1 MKKWYV
7 AAAGLMFIGMAA
19 TTASAALENEFGGYW
34 RSRFLYM
41 DNFDGKDSDSVFYV
55 DQRTQLFYTAKF
67 SENFKFVNK
76 FEFNS
81 GWGDTTNK
89 NAAAA
94 GLGAGGDLG
103 ADGKGNFRIKNSYAD
118 FNIGQKMNAKVGIQG
133 FTISRGFIFDDDAS
147 GITLTGNFGN
157 ITVPLVWMVLDDNDV
172 AGWDVATASNQNQN
186 LFAALAAAKVNDAMT
201 FTPFFVYHIIN
212 DSALV
217 QDSKNWYLG
226 VDADLKFGDVT
237 VWGTAIYNGG
247 QIDDI
252 DNKAYLGAVGVD
264 AGLVHG
270 QFFYASGDDGKDAT
284 ENTAFTPAPGR
295 SYYWSEIMGLGV
307 FDDYVSN
314 GSPGDGI
321 SNVWAANAGVTIKPI
336 DKLQIDADLWYA
348 ALAEDNTA
356 GDKELGWEIDGK
368 IGYTLYENL
377 TAEAIAAYLISGE
390 ATGDENVMEAGVRL
404 SLKF

>member
-1 MKKWYV
+1 MKKCYA
-7 AAAGLMFIGMAA
+7 AAAGLMLIGMAA

-41 DNFDGKDSDSVFYV
+41 DNFDGTDSDSVFYV
-55 DQRTQLFYTAKF
+55 DQRTQIFYTAKF

-94 GLGAGGDLG
+94 GLGAGGDFG
-103 ADGKGNFRIKNSYAD
+103 ADGKGNFRIKNTYAD
-118 FNIGQKMNAKVGIQG
+118 FNVGAMLNARIGIQD

-147 GITLTGNFGN
+147 GIRLTGKFGN
-157 ITVPLVWMVLDDNDV
+157 VTVPLVWMVLDDNDV

-186 LFAALAAAKVNDAMT
+186 LLAAMAAVKVNDAMT

-212 DSALV
+212 DSELV

-226 VDADLKFGDVT
+226 ADADLKFGDVA

-270 QFFYASGDDGKDAT
+270 QFFYASGDDGDDAS

-295 SYYWSEIMGLGV
+295 SYYWAEIMGLGV

-321 SNVWAANAGVTIKPI
+321 SNVWAANAGVTLKPI
-336 DKLQIDADLWYA
+336 DKMQIDADLWYA

-368 IGYTLYENL
+368 IGYSLYDNL
-377 TAEAIAAYLISGE
+377 MAEAIVAYLISGD
-390 ATGDENVMEAGVRL
+390 ATGEENIMEAGVRL

>member
-1 MKKWYV
+1 MKKCYA
-7 AAAGLMFIGMAA
+7 AAAGLMLIGMAA

-34 RSRFLYM
+34 RSRFIYM
-41 DNFDGKDSDSVFYV
+41 DNFDGKDSDSVFFV
-55 DQRTQLFYTAKF
+55 DQRTRLFYTAKF
-67 SENFKFVNK
+67 NDNFKFVNK

-81 GWGDTTNK
+81 GWGDTTK
-89 NAAAA
+89 AEASAA

-118 FNIGQKMNAKVGIQG
+118 FNVGPMFNARVGIQD
-133 FTISRGFIFDDDAS
+133 FTVSRGFIFDDDAA
-147 GITLTGNFGN
+147 GIMVTGKFGN

-172 AGWDVATASNQNQN
+172 TGWDVAKASNQNQN
-186 LFAALAAAKVNDAMT
+186 LLAAMAAVKVNDAMT

-212 DSALV
+212 DSVLV
-217 QDSKNWYLG
+217 EDSKNWYLG

-247 QIDDI
+247 QVDDI

-307 FDDYVSN
+307 FDDFVSN
-314 GSPGDGI
+314 GSPADGI

-368 IGYTLYENL
+368 IGYNLYENL
-377 TAEAIAAYLISGE
+377 TAEAIIAYLISGE
-390 ATGDENVMEAGVRL
+390 ATGDEDVMEAGVRL